1 MDEMTFTLLLF
12 LKVTFLTKLTTMMH
26 LLYRIHLFTFFTFKL
41 DL

>member
-1 MDEMTFTLLLF
+1 MDEMTFILLLF

-26 LLYRIHLFTFFTFKL
+26 LLYSIHLLTFFTFKL